1 VLLIFFVVFLEGM
14 VMSESTGGKGD
25 RRRKENG
32 KKFRQNYAEIFK
44 KFDFVEAVRSIK
56 NGKQKNSHV
65 DDRPKRKKND

>member
-1 VLLIFFVVFLEGM
+1 
-14 VMSESTGGKGD
+14 MSNGKGD